1 MKLPLKKS
9 GSGLFFRIIAAIIL
23 GAVLGFVMPEVGV
36 RILKT
41 FNVIFEDV
49 RDIRFNNVHAKSLE
63 HPLISWR
70 PGNPLKRFSFTD
82 CSFRKV
88 SDDELPGWKRHGPAL
103 WERVQKT
110 TFEHVEGFTYN
121 NMRFDAP

>member
-1 MKLPLKKS
+1 
-9 GSGLFFRIIAAIIL
+9 
-23 GAVLGFVMPEVGV
+23 
-36 RILKT
+36 
-41 FNVIFEDV
+41 V

-63 HPLISWR
+63 HPLISGR

-110 TFEHVEGFTYN
+110 TFEHIEGFTYN
-121 NMRFDAP
+121 NTRFDAP